1 MPKGQRGLSSPTA
14 NQDSSVCYGESGGT
28 CRLRG
33 PQKSLIYWGAL
44 NDAEHQSL
52 RPCYRTRQTKTLSVC
67 FWESGGM
74 SCPLPSGYPKVNQ
87 DFICLLL
94 GERRHESSA
103 GSPKIFDLLGCFST
117 MTRSHRSIRPHCRTR
132 RYRTRHQLPITNYQL
147 PITNLRLCLFAKNWG
162 LHNKPGASFQ
172 RNGRSGIRLER

>member
-1 MPKGQRGLSSPTA
+1 M
-14 NQDSSVCYGESGGT
+14 
-28 CRLRG
+28 
-33 PQKSLIYWGAL
+33 
-44 NDAEHQSL
+44 
-52 RPCYRTRQTKTLSVC
+52 SVC
-67 FWESGGM
+67 FWESGGT

-132 RYRTRHQLPITNYQL
+132 RYRTRRCCFKVSCDCVAGSKGSASPHRVPKSK
-147 PITNLRLCLFAKNWG
+147 PRLRLFAFGKAEVRV
-162 LHNKPGASFQ
+162 ASMMT
-172 RNGRSGIRLER
+172 RSSVCAISLPNAARVL